1 MTHSSEILKLYWK
14 LTHQIDNKFNP
25 RKEVMTVTIVKVRW
39 FDGYLDEFN
48 ATEVSFEGELLWMQL
63 AGGENRHI
71 PTREVRWFSVVEVE
85 VEVEVEHINWQL

>member
-25 RKEVMTVTIVKVRW
+25 RKEVMTVIIVKVRW
-39 FDGYLDEFN
+39 FDGYLDEFDV
-48 ATEVSFEGELLWMQL
+48 TEVSFEGGLLWMQL

-71 PTREVRWFSVVEVE
+71 PTREVRWFSVVEVVIE
-85 VEVEVEHINWQL
+85 E